1 MEEGAADTNPRRV
14 LRVLRYLAGHRPALT
29 SAIVRDCQLP
39 RTTAYGLLKVL
50 KAEEFVEFDPVEKRW
65 SLGPCAYEVASA
77 YRVSDALAWQSSGV
91 LARLAAES
99 GALMAAVGVL
109 EGTEVTMVATE
120 HARRE
125 PGASDGGPGMRY
137 PAHLTAT
144 GKALLAC
151 RPRGELMALYGR
163 RPLARPA
170 GRGPGTVE
178 ELVESLR
185 EVCERGFAES
195 AADLG
200 DGLWAVAAPVHAPAG
215 RVVAA
220 VGVAFRERPPAGG
233 ALRRATEML
242 ASAAAEVSSR
252 LGTTAPVT
260 RAASGSLSDR

>member
-65 SLGPCAYEVASA
+65 SLGPCAYDVASA
-77 YRVSDALAWQSSGV
+77 YRVADALVWQSSGI
-91 LARLAAES
+91 LARLTAES
-99 GALMAAVGVL
+99 GALMAAIGVL

-120 HARRE
+120 HAHRQ
-125 PGASDGGPGMRY
+125 PGAADGPPLRY

-151 RPRGELMALYGR
+151 RPRAELMALYGR
-163 RPLARPA
+163 KPLARPA
-170 GRGPGTVE
+170 GKGPGTVD

-200 DGLWAVAAPVHAPAG
+200 DGLWAMAAPVHAPAG

-220 VGVAFRERPPAGG
+220 VGAAFRERPPAGG

-242 ASAAAEVSSR
+242 TSAAAEVSSR
-252 LGTTAPVT
+252 LGTAAQVT
-260 RAASGSLSDR
+260 PAASGSLSGR